1 MFKRGEDLKKIRYSS
16 LDEILSKAEE
26 VLSSFHAEY
35 IETEEF
41 NLFISYLKN
50 SSSETKKISN
60 DDPKTSEYYKKN
72 PIICFEGV
80 ILFESIE
87 KNHSAILVKQNE
99 DIVIKIN
106 VDNKPRG

>member
-41 NLFISYLKN
+41 NLFISYLKS

-60 DDPKTSEYYKKN
+60 DDPRTSEYYKKN

-80 ILFESIE
+80 ILFESNE
-87 KNHSAILVKQNE
+87 KNHSAILVKQHE
-99 DIVIKIN
+99 DIVIKVN
-106 VDNKPRG
+106 VDYQSRR

>member
-1 MFKRGEDLKKIRYSS
+1 VFKRGEDLKKIRYSS